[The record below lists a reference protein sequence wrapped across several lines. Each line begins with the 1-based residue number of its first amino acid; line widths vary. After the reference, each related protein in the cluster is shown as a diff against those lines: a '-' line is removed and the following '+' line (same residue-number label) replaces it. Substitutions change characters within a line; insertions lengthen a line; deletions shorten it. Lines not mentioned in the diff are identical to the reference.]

1 MMPQLSAKIWGLAS
15 GKARGDWEQVVF
27 SISRKRSAGKNV
39 EVFVKNH
46 QLFLSVHEIDHLSNI
61 SMNRTVA
68 QLAENSGEKKEL
80 LKEFK

>member
-1 MMPQLSAKIWGLAS
+1 MMPQLSANMWGLAS

-46 QLFLSVHEIDHLSNI
+46 QLFLMFLSVHEIDHLSNI
-61 SMNRTVA
+61 SMNRTVE
-68 QLAENSGEKKEL
+68 QLAENSGEK
-80 LKEFK
+80 